1 MNSPQSSP
9 QLPTSTGSNAM
20 QAFRRGI
27 DRRAYVL
34 ARAQCG
40 DSQLL
45 QSALIGVDSAFKA
58 EYAELP
64 ISQWPIRFW
73 TLLLSRKELAQGQ
86 SPWPALA
93 SISHGPRAA
102 LLLRLVAGLDFPHAA
117 QVLNISETT
126 YRFALERGLEQLHDA
141 GFNFQELER
150 LRDTFFEEVKQLPS
164 EVIQPQQAA
173 ETFHAIPE
181 AMSAAADKAGANKRP
196 PALWRWLVLL
206 VALVLAVCFGWWQ
219 TRTDEVSTAT
229 LLALSDVQNAV
240 IHPDYEL
247 ITRPEVQTQAQDLA
261 LLSWIAAGAP
271 EENFE
276 VLKSGEISMPREA
289 AAGDADAEAVYE
301 N

>member
-1 MNSPQSSP
+1 MNSSPISSAA
-9 QLPTSTGSNAM
+9 SSSAM

-40 DSQLL
+40 DSDLL
-45 QSALIGVDSAFKA
+45 QSALSAVDSAFNA

-73 TLLLSRKELAQGQ
+73 TLLLSRKELAQGM

-102 LLLRLVAGLDFPHAA
+102 LLLRLVAGLDFSHAA

-126 YRFALERGLEQLHDA
+126 YRFALERGLEQLHAA
-141 GFNFQELER
+141 GFNFEELER
-150 LRDTFFEEVKQLPS
+150 LRDSFFEEVKQLPT
-164 EVIQPQQAA
+164 ELIQTRERPAVVITPSLLVA
-173 ETFHAIPE
+173 ELEPE
-181 AMSAAADKAGANKRP
+181 IKKSGP
-196 PALWRWLVLL
+196 WPWLVLL
-206 VALVLAVCFGWWQ
+206 MAIVLGGLFWWW
-219 TRTDEVSTAT
+219 STQS
-229 LLALSDVQNAV
+229 SDVVATKAVSLTEVQTAV
-240 IHPDYEL
+240 IHPDYDV
-247 ITRPEVQTQAQDLA
+247 IANPDIQAQAEDLA
-261 LLSWIAAGAP
+261 FLSWIAAGAP

-276 VLKSGEISMPREA
+276 VLKSGEISKPQNTVP
-289 AAGDADAEAVYE
+289 DANSTETTYE

>member
-1 MNSPQSSP
+1 MNSSPINSAASS
-9 QLPTSTGSNAM
+9 SAM

-40 DSQLL
+40 DSDLL
-45 QSALIGVDSAFKA
+45 QSALSAVDSAFNA

-73 TLLLSRKELAQGQ
+73 TLLLSRKELAQGM

-102 LLLRLVAGLDFPHAA
+102 LLLRLVAGLDFSHAA

-126 YRFALERGLEQLHDA
+126 YRFALERGLEQLHAA
-141 GFNFQELER
+141 GFNFEELER
-150 LRDTFFEEVKQLPS
+150 LRDSFFEEVKQLPT
-164 EVIQPQQAA
+164 ELIQTRERPAVVITPSLLVA
-173 ETFHAIPE
+173 ELEPE
-181 AMSAAADKAGANKRP
+181 IKKTGP
-196 PALWRWLVLL
+196 WPWLVLL
-206 VALVLAVCFGWWQ
+206 MAIVLGGLFWWWSTQSSNVVVAKAVSL
-219 TRTDEVSTAT
+219 TEVQA
-229 LLALSDVQNAV
+229 AV
-240 IHPDYEL
+240 IHPDYDV
-247 ITRPEVQTQAQDLA
+247 IANPDIQAQAEDLA
-261 LLSWIAAGAP
+261 FLSWIAAGAP

-276 VLKSGEISMPREA
+276 VLKSGEISKPQDTA
-289 AAGDADAEAVYE
+289 PNADNAEATYE

>member
-1 MNSPQSSP
+1 
-9 QLPTSTGSNAM
+9 M

-40 DSQLL
+40 DSDLL
-45 QSALIGVDSAFKA
+45 QSALSAVDSAFNA

-73 TLLLSRKELAQGQ
+73 TLLLSRKELAQGM

-102 LLLRLVAGLDFPHAA
+102 LLLRLVAGLDFSHAA

-126 YRFALERGLEQLHDA
+126 YRFALERGLEQLHAA
-141 GFNFQELER
+141 GFHFEELER
-150 LRDTFFEEVKQLPS
+150 LRDSFFEEVKQLPT
-164 EVIQPQQAA
+164 ELIQTRERPAVVITPSLLVA
-173 ETFHAIPE
+173 ELEPE
-181 AMSAAADKAGANKRP
+181 IKKTGP
-196 PALWRWLVLL
+196 WPWLVLL
-206 VALVLAVCFGWWQ
+206 MAIVLGGLLWWW
-219 TRTDEVSTAT
+219 STQS
-229 LLALSDVQNAV
+229 SDVVAAKPVSLTEVQAAV
-240 IHPDYEL
+240 IHPDYDV
-247 ITRPEVQTQAQDLA
+247 IANPDIQAQAEDLA
-261 LLSWIAAGAP
+261 FLSWIAAGAP

-276 VLKSGEISMPREA
+276 VLKSGEISKPQNTVP
-289 AAGDADAEAVYE
+289 DANSTETTYE

>member
-1 MNSPQSSP
+1 
-9 QLPTSTGSNAM
+9 M

-40 DSQLL
+40 DNDLL
-45 QSALIGVDSAFKA
+45 QSALSAVDAAFNA

-64 ISQWPIRFW
+64 ISLWPIRFW

-102 LLLRLVAGLDFPHAA
+102 LLLRLVAGLDFSHAA

-126 YRFALERGLEQLHDA
+126 YRFALERGLEQLHAA
-141 GFNFQELER
+141 GFNFEELER
-150 LRDTFFEEVKQLPS
+150 LRDSFFEEVKQLPT
-164 EVIQPQQAA
+164 ELIQTRERPAVVITPSLPVA
-173 ETFHAIPE
+173 ELEPE
-181 AMSAAADKAGANKRP
+181 IKNTRRLSPWLLLLMVLALGGLAWWWWSTQSSDLGATKP
-196 PALWRWLVLL
+196 
-206 VALVLAVCFGWWQ
+206 VAL
-219 TRTDEVSTAT
+219 T
-229 LLALSDVQNAV
+229 DVQTAV
-240 IHPDYEL
+240 THPDYDV
-247 ITRPEVQTQAQDLA
+247 IAHPDIQAQAEDLA
-261 LLSWIAAGAP
+261 FLSWIAAGAP

-276 VLKSGEISMPREA
+276 VLKSGEISKPQA
-289 AAGDADAEAVYE
+289 SLPNADKAETTYE

>member
-1 MNSPQSSP
+1 MNSSPINSAASS
-9 QLPTSTGSNAM
+9 SAM

-40 DSQLL
+40 DSDLL
-45 QSALIGVDSAFKA
+45 QSALSAVDSAFNA

-73 TLLLSRKELAQGQ
+73 TLLLSRKELAQGM

-102 LLLRLVAGLDFPHAA
+102 LLLRLVAGLDFSHAA

-126 YRFALERGLEQLHDA
+126 YRFALERGLEQLHAA
-141 GFNFQELER
+141 GFHFEELER
-150 LRDTFFEEVKQLPS
+150 LRDSFFEEVKQLPT
-164 EVIQPQQAA
+164 ELIQTRERPAVVITPSLLVA
-173 ETFHAIPE
+173 ELEPE
-181 AMSAAADKAGANKRP
+181 IKKTGP
-196 PALWRWLVLL
+196 WPWLVLL
-206 VALVLAVCFGWWQ
+206 MAIVLGGLLWWW
-219 TRTDEVSTAT
+219 STQS
-229 LLALSDVQNAV
+229 SDVVAAKPVSLTEVQAAV
-240 IHPDYEL
+240 IHPDYDV
-247 ITRPEVQTQAQDLA
+247 IANPDIQAQAEDLA
-261 LLSWIAAGAP
+261 FLSWIAAGAP

-276 VLKSGEISMPREA
+276 VLKSGEISKPQSTVP
-289 AAGDADAEAVYE
+289 DANSTETTYE

>member
-1 MNSPQSSP
+1 
-9 QLPTSTGSNAM
+9 M

-40 DSQLL
+40 DDDLL
-45 QSALIGVDSAFKA
+45 QSALSSVDADFNA

-64 ISQWPIRFW
+64 ISQWPIRYW

-126 YRFALERGLEQLHDA
+126 YRFALERGLEQLHAA
-141 GFNFQELER
+141 GFNFEELER
-150 LRDTFFEEVKQLPS
+150 LRDSFFDEVKQLPL
-164 EVIQPQQAA
+164 EVIKQR
-173 ETFHAIPE
+173 ETTESGPANVVPSTPIETDFDDTEKKHITWPWIVLVFVVLIAV
-181 AMSAAADKAGANKRP
+181 AAA
-196 PALWRWLVLL
+196 
-206 VALVLAVCFGWWQ
+206 WWFNP
-219 TRTDEVSTAT
+219 DSVSTKT
-229 LLALSDVQNAV
+229 SKPIALTEVQNAV
-240 IHPDYEL
+240 IHPDYN
-247 ITRPEVQTQAQDLA
+247 IISSPVIQTQMEDLA
-261 LLSWIAAGAP
+261 FLSWLAAGAP
-271 EENFE
+271 EESFE
-276 VLKSGEISMPREA
+276 VLKSGEISKPQDAVVNEA
-289 AAGDADAEAVYE
+289 NSETHYE

>member
-1 MNSPQSSP
+1 MTSPQDSSVN
-9 QLPTSTGSNAM
+9 SIAM

-40 DSQLL
+40 DSDLL
-45 QSALIGVDSAFKA
+45 QSALKGVDATFNA

-102 LLLRLVAGLDFPHAA
+102 LLLRLVAGLDFSHAA

-126 YRFALERGLEQLHDA
+126 YRFALERGLEQLHAA
-141 GFNFQELER
+141 GFNFAELER
-150 LRDTFFEEVKQLPS
+150 LRDSFFDEVKQLPTELIQTRERPAVLFAPSIPTPVS
-164 EVIQPQQAA
+164 EPEPEPEIKKTAVWPWLLLLIALLLGGLAWWWWNSQQAQA
-173 ETFHAIPE
+173 PE
-181 AMSAAADKAGANKRP
+181 SAK
-196 PALWRWLVLL
+196 LVL
-206 VALVLAVCFGWWQ
+206 
-219 TRTDEVSTAT
+219 T
-229 LLALSDVQNAV
+229 DVQTAV
-240 IHPDYEL
+240 IHPDYDV
-247 ITRPEVQTQAQDLA
+247 IAHPEVQAQAEDLA
-261 LLSWIAAGAP
+261 FLSWIAAGAP

-276 VLKSGEISMPREA
+276 VLKSGEISKPQ
-289 AAGDADAEAVYE
+289 DVVPNADSAETSYE